1 MNHHHHH
8 YYTVTQTLRLTHIP
22 GPGLL
27 WTISAS
33 SLVSIA
39 V

>member
-1 MNHHHHH
+1 MNHHH
-8 YYTVTQTLRLTHIP
+8 YCTVTQTLRLTHIP
-22 GPGLL
+22 CPGLL